1 MNMLTLDKTELHRN
15 HSTFIAEAVFA
26 VEMVKAD
33 KQMEKQR
40 MAKQLLDTLFPLE
53 SGSHEDAVS
62 YEIDYRHVQVY
73 FKNGE
78 HTGLKRAKHFV
89 AYAGDKSKP
98 SAILFRDESGTHVE
112 VTIGARAGTGRLELV
127 NIEDIQLE
135 TCTTFGQTEESYS
148 SGIRHWVSLVQ
159 GDEKG
164 RPTACSKDRK
174 HTSELQS
181 HSDLVCRLLLEKKKI
196 T

>member
-33 KQMEKQR
+33 KQLEKQK

-53 SGSHEDAVS
+53 TGSHEDVVS

-78 HTGLKRAKHFV
+78 HTGLKRAQHFV
-89 AYAGDKSKP
+89 AYTGDKSKP

-112 VTIGARAGTGRLELV
+112 VTIGARKGTGRLELV
-127 NIEDIQLE
+127 DIQDIQLE
-135 TCTTFGQTEESYS
+135 TCTTFGQTEASRS
-148 SGIRHWVSLVQ
+148 SGIRHWVSLVK
-159 GDEKG
+159 GDESG
-164 RPTACSKDRK
+164 RPNASSEDKEFTAKNGEDYNLGFCFA
-174 HTSELQS
+174 
-181 HSDLVCRLLLEKKKI
+181 I
-196 T
+196 

>member
-33 KQMEKQR
+33 KQLEKQK

-53 SGSHEDAVS
+53 AGSHEDAVS

-78 HTGLKRAKHFV
+78 HTGLK
-89 AYAGDKSKP
+89 
-98 SAILFRDESGTHVE
+98 L
-112 VTIGARAGTGRLELV
+112 
-127 NIEDIQLE
+127 
-135 TCTTFGQTEESYS
+135 
-148 SGIRHWVSLVQ
+148 SLI
-159 GDEKG
+159 
-164 RPTACSKDRK
+164 
-174 HTSELQS
+174 H
-181 HSDLVCRLLLEKKKI
+181 I
-196 T
+196 